1 MHPFRRPVEAR
12 VILDNPSSQEMRDL
26 ARHEERTT
34 EYGSASYVS
43 EVRSRSAK
51 LTYIVEDGVELGV
64 DQAGMTLEKAN
75 ALADEVH
82 QYLRDQELI
91 RLDRRMGL
99 NENFSLHCR
108 LYMSKAF
115 ARVPYQWD
123 AMLFEPVNPDGQPDL
138 VTIYVPEWPAR
149 IIFCHP
155 EAGVTYVLGADYFGE
170 CKKSFLRKAMY
181 WQKKRGGIGLHAG
194 SKVIRVLDAQGQR
207 REAGFILFGLS
218 GTGKTTLTMHNHGL
232 SGEEGVAIRQDDV
245 VMLNPDGSCYGTERG
260 FYIKTDGLDESQA
273 VLYHA
278 ATLPSAIFENV
289 KVLEDGTVLF
299 NDTEL
304 TSNGRGV
311 VQRSEVKGTDD
322 RIDLDCADKVI
333 FITRRDDVVPAVAKL
348 NPEQAAAFFMLGES
362 IETSAGDPTK
372 AGQPKRQVG
381 TNPFIVGAE
390 ADEGNRFLE
399 ILRRNPNME
408 CYLLNTGS
416 VGKKDDFAG
425 VKITIEH
432 STTIMKQIARG
443 AIKWTVD
450 PDWGYLVP
458 VEVPGIDYEP
468 LEPRQYYTEDVYQ
481 ARSDQLRRERRTW
494 LAKYPGLAPEI
505 RAAIEPPAATRDQ
518 AVAGARG

>member
-12 VILDNPSSQEMRDL
+12 VILNNPSSREMRDL

-64 DQAGMTLEKAN
+64 DQTGITLAKAG
-75 ALADEVH
+75 ALANEVH
-82 QYLRDQELI
+82 RYLRERELI

-99 NENFSLHCR
+99 NNNFSLHCR
-108 LYMSKAF
+108 LYISKEF
-115 ARVPYQWD
+115 ARIPYQWD
-123 AMLFEPVNPDGQPDL
+123 AMLFEPENRDGEPDL
-138 VTIYVPEWPAR
+138 QTIFVPEWPER
-149 IIFCHP
+149 IIFCHA

-181 WQKKRGGIGLHAG
+181 LQKKRGGIGLHAG
-194 SKVIRVLDAQGQR
+194 SKVIRVRDAEGR
-207 REAGFILFGLS
+207 LREAGFILFGLS

-232 SGEEGVAIRQDDV
+232 TGEEGVAIRQDDV

-278 ATLPSAIFENV
+278 ATLPSAIFENI

-299 NDTEL
+299 NDTGL

-311 VQRSEVKGTDD
+311 VQRAEVKGTDD
-322 RIDLDCADKVI
+322 RIDLDRADKVI

-381 TNPFIVGAE
+381 TNPFIVGPE
-390 ADEGNRFLE
+390 AQEGNRFLE
-399 ILRRNPNME
+399 ILRNNPTME

-416 VGKKDDFAG
+416 VGKSEKTAG
-425 VKITIEH
+425 VKITIDH
-432 STTIMKQIARG
+432 STTIMKEIARG
-443 AIKWTVD
+443 SITWEED
-450 PDWGYLVP
+450 PDWGYLLP
-458 VEVPGIDYEP
+458 ADVPGIDYGP
-468 LEPRQYYTEDVYQ
+468 LDPRQYYTDGVYQ
-481 ARSDQLRRERRTW
+481 ARSAQLRGERRAW

-505 RAAIEPPAATRDQ
+505 REAIEPPAGSE
-518 AVAGARG
+518 VAAGVRG